1 MALKAMLQQRMDSV
15 KEESG
20 KMAQN
25 IESSGEFQV
34 NRLNGLMQRLRAEK
48 DKLERYYSY
57 EVREK
62 QELVLAL
69 AKEKKSLMSEL
80 QNCMKDIKKAK

>member
-15 KEESG
+15 REESG

-48 DKLERYYSY
+48 EKLERCYSY

>member
-1 MALKAMLQQRMDSV
+1 
-15 KEESG
+15 
-20 KMAQN
+20 
-25 IESSGEFQV
+25 
-34 NRLNGLMQRLRAEK
+34 MQRLRAEK
-48 DKLERYYSY
+48 EKLERYYSY